1 MKHFVGIL
9 LIFCFFFGTTH
20 SQKLV
25 SVTYKGA
32 RTKQQ
37 ITTMFSLPFVK
48 YGAKYYA
55 VNYISPDAKGNQ
67 DTLSGLMVVP
77 DDLSFEFPR
86 LVYQHGT
93 SDCKTCVP
101 SRYGSSG
108 GEEGQL
114 GLLFAGLGFVT
125 ILPDYV
131 GMGDGRGFQTYV
143 HGATTVSAS
152 VDMSTACA
160 EWSATNS
167 VFTNDQ
173 LFVTGYSQGGY
184 ASMALHKYLEETQGP
199 ISITAAAHLSG
210 PYSLSGVMRDLILG
224 DVPYFYPAYVPNTVL
239 GFNEVNGNLFSDL
252 NEFFKAEYV
261 ADIKRYYDGVI
272 SLTSLNIK
280 LIQLLQSNTGASVGG
295 RMIRD
300 DVKEEIKNNPLHP
313 ANLILK
319 ENDVFDWAPQIPTR
333 IFYCK
338 ADDQVPYLNS
348 IVAKDTMSANGA
360 PNLMVTDVSPSSNHG
375 QCVTPAITNTV
386 LFFLSL
392 QKITSSVND
401 PNDVT
406 TVNIYPNPVSDLLMI
421 EGLSGNE
428 TIAITNNQGQVI
440 TQRQVLGSEIAN
452 FDFSNFPVG
461 LYFISVHS
469 ESGKTIKTQK
479 VIKSLD

>member
-152 VDMSTACA
+152 VDMLTACA
-160 EWSATNS
+160 EWSATNLGYCS
-167 VFTNDQ
+167 ISNVVIIEKYDKQ
-173 LFVTGYSQGGY
+173 LS
-184 ASMALHKYLEETQGP
+184 
-199 ISITAAAHLSG
+199 
-210 PYSLSGVMRDLILG
+210 
-224 DVPYFYPAYVPNTVL
+224 
-239 GFNEVNGNLFSDL
+239 
-252 NEFFKAEYV
+252 
-261 ADIKRYYDGVI
+261 
-272 SLTSLNIK
+272 
-280 LIQLLQSNTGASVGG
+280 
-295 RMIRD
+295 
-300 DVKEEIKNNPLHP
+300 
-313 ANLILK
+313 
-319 ENDVFDWAPQIPTR
+319 
-333 IFYCK
+333 
-338 ADDQVPYLNS
+338 
-348 IVAKDTMSANGA
+348 
-360 PNLMVTDVSPSSNHG
+360 
-375 QCVTPAITNTV
+375 
-386 LFFLSL
+386 
-392 QKITSSVND
+392 
-401 PNDVT
+401 
-406 TVNIYPNPVSDLLMI
+406 
-421 EGLSGNE
+421 
-428 TIAITNNQGQVI
+428 
-440 TQRQVLGSEIAN
+440 
-452 FDFSNFPVG
+452 
-461 LYFISVHS
+461 
-469 ESGKTIKTQK
+469 
-479 VIKSLD
+479 